1 MKKILFLIIL
11 ILSAITYEISGQEF
25 LTQLDN
31 EFCNCVSKETNYSN
45 KTFEDCSAQVI
56 PKYQKDLVKLYP
68 IDNNQNDKDDF
79 INTFMIRLLKNC
91 DSFYYHMEE
100 LKKSGIKLFKTE
112 YQNISFSALQE
123 KFKKSQNIQDYW
135 EMANWKFANNEY
147 EDAGRMYN
155 EILKNEPNQIESVYM
170 LALLY
175 DELGKYKE
183 AKILYDKVYETNPKI
198 EYKLYSE
205 MDLRK
210 MK

>member
-11 ILSAITYEISGQEF
+11 ILSAITYEISAQEF

-79 INTFMIRLLKNC
+79 MNTFMIRLLKNC
-91 DSFYYHMEE
+91 DSFYYHMED

>member
-1 MKKILFLIIL
+1 MKKLLFLIIL

-79 INTFMIRLLKNC
+79 MNTFMIRLLKNC
-91 DSFYYHMEE
+91 DSFYYHMED

>member
-1 MKKILFLIIL
+1 MKKILFLISL

-25 LTQLDN
+25 LTQLDT
-31 EFCNCVSKETNYSN
+31 EFCNCVSKEKNYSN

-56 PKYQKDLVKLYP
+56 PKYQKDLEKIYP
-68 IDNNQNDKDDF
+68 VDNNQNDKDNF
-79 INTFMIRLLKNC
+79 MNTFMIRLIKNC
-91 DSFYYHMEE
+91 DAFYNHMED
-100 LKKSGIKLFKTE
+100 LKKSGIKLFKSE
-112 YQNISFSALQE
+112 YQNTSFSSLQE
-123 KFKKSQNIQDYW
+123 KFKKSQNIEDYW

-183 AKILYDKVYETNPKI
+183 AKNLYDKVYEANPKI

-210 MK
+210 LK

>member
-1 MKKILFLIIL
+1 M

>member
-183 AKILYDKVYETNPKI
+183 AKNLYDKVYEKNPKI

-210 MK
+210 LK

>member
-11 ILSAITYEISGQEF
+11 ILSAITYEISAQEF

-79 INTFMIRLLKNC
+79 MNTFMIRLLKNC
-91 DSFYYHMEE
+91 DSFYYHMED

-135 EMANWKFANNEY
+135 DMANWKFANNEY

>member
-1 MKKILFLIIL
+1 M

-135 EMANWKFANNEY
+135 EIFFVL
-147 EDAGRMYN
+147 
-155 EILKNEPNQIESVYM
+155 ILF
-170 LALLY
+170 
-175 DELGKYKE
+175 DH
-183 AKILYDKVYETNPKI
+183 
-198 EYKLYSE
+198 
-205 MDLRK
+205 
-210 MK
+210 

>member
-1 MKKILFLIIL
+1 M
-11 ILSAITYEISGQEF
+11 
-25 LTQLDN
+25 
-31 EFCNCVSKETNYSN
+31 
-45 KTFEDCSAQVI
+45 
-56 PKYQKDLVKLYP
+56 
-68 IDNNQNDKDDF
+68 
-79 INTFMIRLLKNC
+79 
-91 DSFYYHMEE
+91 
-100 LKKSGIKLFKTE
+100 FKTE